1 MSEKKLDARG
11 KFLGC
16 KGALLINMR
25 ALSTKSSALFTTANK
40 VHLIQGI
47 IVNQVLRK
55 SVNHS
60 I

>member
-1 MSEKKLDARG
+1 MSGKKLDVRG

-25 ALSTKSSALFTTANK
+25 ALSTKSSVLFTTANK